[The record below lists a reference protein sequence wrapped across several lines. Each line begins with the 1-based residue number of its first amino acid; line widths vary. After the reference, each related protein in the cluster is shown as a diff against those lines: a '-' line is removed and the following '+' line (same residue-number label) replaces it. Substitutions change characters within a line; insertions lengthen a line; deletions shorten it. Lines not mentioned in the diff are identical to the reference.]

1 MNTGTPK
8 PSDVERLL
16 LPLFMQESV
25 FPLRSGPV
33 VVTRSYGNV
42 SLSLQGGVMNGEQ
55 LPIASGTMARRL
67 MHYVVTA
74 ARVTG
79 ERKIHLGGV
88 RKILKS
94 INIAEKSS
102 SKRRLKEELLR
113 LTRTSITIDF
123 FADNDTLKSTNIRL
137 FSSLELHGLNSDIQ
151 TSLFGSW
158 IEFSPEFFRLITDA
172 VHQPVNKDAIWRLTS
187 PLAIDV
193 YLWLQRRCQTVP
205 SNGLTLTWDHV
216 YEQFGRGE
224 QLSKFKSAFRR
235 AVQSATAE
243 MKGWG
248 WEPCTCSKE
257 GVHVRTAPQQVPA
270 LGARE
275 DW

>member
-1 MNTGTPK
+1 MNTRIPK

-25 FPLRSGPV
+25 LPLSSGPV
-33 VVTRSYGNV
+33 IVTRSYGNV

-55 LPIASGTMARRL
+55 LPVASGTMSRRL
-67 MHYVVTA
+67 MHYIVTK
-74 ARVTG
+74 ARLAG
-79 ERKIHLGGV
+79 ERRVHLGGL
-88 RKILKS
+88 RKILKE
-94 INIAEKSS
+94 INITEKSR
-102 SKRRLKEELLR
+102 SKKRLKEELLR
-113 LTRTSITIDF
+113 LSKTSISVDY
-123 FADNDTLKSTNIRL
+123 FADNDTLRSTNIRL
-137 FSSLELHGLNSDIQ
+137 FSSLELHGLKSDVQ
-151 TSLFGSW
+151 TSLLGSW
-158 IEFSPEFFRLITDA
+158 IEFSPEFYRLITDQA
-172 VHQPVNKDAIWRLTS
+172 HQPVNKDAIWRLTS

-205 SNGLTLTWDHV
+205 ASGLKLSWDQI

-224 QLSKFKSAFRR
+224 QMSKFKFAFKR
-235 AVQSATAE
+235 AVQSATSE

-270 LGARE
+270 LESRE